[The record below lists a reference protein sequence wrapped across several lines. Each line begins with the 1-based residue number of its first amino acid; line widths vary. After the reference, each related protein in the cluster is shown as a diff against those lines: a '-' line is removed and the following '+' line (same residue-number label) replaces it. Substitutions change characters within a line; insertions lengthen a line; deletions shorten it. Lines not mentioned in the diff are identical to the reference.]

1 MLVRRRTYRAKH
13 RRSRRHAKRY
23 RAKTVRN
30 FVRQC
35 EQAGTEENICYN
47 AVGDPDY
54 NIVHRRLKRKMAL
67 LG

>member
-13 RRSRRHAKRY
+13 RRY

-30 FVRQC
+30 FVRRC
-35 EQAGTEENICYN
+35 ERAGTEENICYN

-54 NIVHRRLKRKMAL
+54 NIVHRRLKRKIDL
-67 LG
+67 LK